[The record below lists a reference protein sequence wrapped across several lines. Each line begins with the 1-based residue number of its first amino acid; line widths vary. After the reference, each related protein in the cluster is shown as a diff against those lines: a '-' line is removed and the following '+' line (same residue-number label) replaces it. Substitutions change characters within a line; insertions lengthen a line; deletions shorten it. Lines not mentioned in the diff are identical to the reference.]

1 MGNNASSPHREQQR
15 IRERTRENA
24 EQEVH
29 LQSPTRRRH
38 HENVGPPLDDVGA
51 GCARQLSPQSI
62 IRRGS
67 LLPTQLQNETEH
79 NVLQDGEFSGVF
91 GMQRSVTPDQP
102 SSQANP
108 LPTPAESQPTKRQL
122 AQRARRQRELAA
134 RLSASQFTTSEPI
147 QPPTLRQHT
156 QRTRRDKERA
166 NHAQDRDE
174 QPVSITVNPLPT
186 PMPTQSYPVNQH
198 TRRGTRERTLRPAA
212 TSHILEPGNNQNSE
226 MNQPNRR
233 QVGQRLRRER
243 ERAARAAAT
252 GSAATSNQ
260 EASSITSGARLIT
273 PAPSQTLGG
282 CARQTATGPSNLT
295 NQLRELP
302 SNPLTPPS
310 TQRVNISYNTPQ
322 PASRLRRVVQQTT
335 GLFMVARHPYVEQGS
350 RHDLGHMDIVCQHC
364 QALHW
369 LNESTVKTRNYQHPD
384 FGTCCNSGKVVLPP
398 PRRPPDTL
406 FNLFEADDEQTR
418 EFRTNIRAYNMALA
432 FTSLGVAQDDTIN
445 RHFGGNSWV
454 FRIQGQL
461 THLSGALEPQPN
473 TPPSYAQLYLY
484 DPHVALQQRD
494 ANSTSSICAHFQ
506 TRI

>member
-1 MGNNASSPHREQQR
+1 
-15 IRERTRENA
+15 
-24 EQEVH
+24 
-29 LQSPTRRRH
+29 
-38 HENVGPPLDDVGA
+38 
-51 GCARQLSPQSI
+51 
-62 IRRGS
+62 
-67 LLPTQLQNETEH
+67 
-79 NVLQDGEFSGVF
+79 
-91 GMQRSVTPDQP
+91 MQRSVTPDQP

-156 QRTRRDKERA
+156 QRTRHDKERA

-212 TSHILEPGNNQNSE
+212 TSHILEPGDNQNSE
-226 MNQPNRR
+226 VNQPNRR

-310 TQRVNISYNTPQ
+310 TQRVNISCKLCIMQINVCFLIILLQITLLNQ
-322 PASRLRRVVQQTT
+322 P
-335 GLFMVARHPYVEQGS
+335 
-350 RHDLGHMDIVCQHC
+350 
-364 QALHW
+364 
-369 LNESTVKTRNYQHPD
+369 
-384 FGTCCNSGKVVLPP
+384 
-398 PRRPPDTL
+398 
-406 FNLFEADDEQTR
+406 
-418 EFRTNIRAYNMALA
+418 LA
-432 FTSLGVAQDDTIN
+432 FVGLSNKLQGY
-445 RHFGGNSWV
+445 SW
-454 FRIQGQL
+454 L
-461 THLSGALEPQPN
+461 
-473 TPPSYAQLYLY
+473 
-484 DPHVALQQRD
+484 RD
-494 ANSTSSICAHFQ
+494 APTSNRDPAMTWDTWTLSASIVRLSIGSMKAQ
-506 TRI
+506 